1 MPING
6 QSTRAPASRPLRRE
20 GLDREMRDIDIVASF
35 KSESSDK
42 PCISGNRRIGR
53 SGELTED
60 TKHRRDS
67 DAATTDNAE
76 RPLGSTPRVLL
87 APVVVREGSQRC
99 VGVKDLHICENS
111 LRKRKGTA
119 ETTRLT
125 LWMLGG

>member
-1 MPING
+1 MVRARIN
-6 QSTRAPASRPLRRE
+6 RA
-20 GLDREMRDIDIVASF
+20 VWN
-35 KSESSDK
+35 
-42 PCISGNRRIGR
+42 ISGNSRIGR
-53 SGELTED
+53 SAELIED

-67 DAATTDNAE
+67 DPATTDNAG
-76 RPLGSTPRVLL
+76 RPLGSTPRVL